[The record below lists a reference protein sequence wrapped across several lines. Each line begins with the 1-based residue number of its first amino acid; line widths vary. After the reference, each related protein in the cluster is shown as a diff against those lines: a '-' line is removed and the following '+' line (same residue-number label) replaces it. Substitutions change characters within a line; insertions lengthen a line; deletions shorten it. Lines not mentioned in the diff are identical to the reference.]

1 MAGVVKPT
9 RWLWLHKVPTSYIF
23 YKFLFIFI
31 CPHIFI
37 FTFLWVIFLHEV
49 FKPYFFKAYFLNT
62 VVQLNKNDD
71 TF

>member
-9 RWLWLHKVPTSYIF
+9 RWLWLHKVPVIF
-23 YKFLFIFI
+23 FISFYLFLFVQA
-31 CPHIFI
+31 HIFI